1 MVHISNVVLV
11 LKIVQITLTALLRE
25 QQFIAVEVTMKI
37 VIALVA
43 GSTIFGVIRRVEV
56 LEFLEAVVAEDLFAH

>member
-37 VIALVA
+37 VIALAA
-43 GSTIFGVIRRVEV
+43 GSTIFGVIRRAAV
-56 LEFLEAVVAEDLFAH
+56 LVCRGVGEAGDLFAH